1 MRQSTAAFN
10 AGAIARK
17 RDVETRLDYGFL
29 QRFFLFLGIALLVFC
44 PFTRDPIAFA
54 VGGFF
59 PWLLMMIIGR
69 PNMPAGIV
77 YLVLWQWAQTFAR
90 VVETIPD
97 GEALGGG
104 LFGPNVERA
113 YWYMLASVL
122 VLALCMRGML
132 GNLRP
137 PTQQDRM
144 WHTRWQ
150 PRDLVVVYIGTLG
163 LSIVARFAGNI
174 AAALDQPMQALLH
187 LKILAMFLL
196 FTNVLMTGVGGR
208 YLIVVVLFE
217 TITGFT
223 GILSDFKAVFL
234 QLALA
239 ALAARIRWT
248 FTMGIASMVW
258 MVVLVTLGIF
268 WSGVKADYRQLA
280 TGSEESQAI
289 SASLSDRLGYLGNR
303 AITPSSINWNEAS
316 YALLIRFAYVD
327 IFGSVITVQE
337 ATPEPAFM
345 RQWGEALSHVLQP
358 RFLFPSKAPLSDT
371 EVYVRLAKGDP
382 TEELRQGTSISVGYM
397 AENFADLG
405 FPGMLA
411 GMLVLG
417 LIAGSIYRFFMTRRM
432 PWMVREGT
440 VLVLVYSVARDGVE
454 ISLPKLLGALLMVTA
469 VFVILVRYGY
479 PRVLGW
485 LNRPPGGH
493 RTTIRR
499 ARA

>member
-1 MRQSTAAFN
+1 MRQPTAAFN

-29 QRFFLFLGIALLVFC
+29 KRFFLFFGIAMLVFC
-44 PFTRDPIAFA
+44 PFAPDPVAFG

-59 PWLLMMIIGR
+59 PWILMLAIGR

-90 VVETIPD
+90 VGQTIPD
-97 GEALGGG
+97 GESLGGG
-104 LFGPNVERA
+104 LFGPNVARA

-122 VLALCMRGML
+122 VIALCMRLCL
-132 GNLRP
+132 GNLP
-137 PTQQDRM
+137 APTEQDRR

-150 PRDLVVVYIGTLG
+150 PRDLVIVYLGTLG
-163 LSIVARFAGNI
+163 LSIFASFASKISN
-174 AAALDQPMQALLH
+174 ALDQPMQALLH
-187 LKILAMFLL
+187 LKILALFLL
-196 FTNVLMTGVGGR
+196 FTNVLMTGVGAR
-208 YLIVVVLFE
+208 YLILVFLFE
-217 TITGFT
+217 TLTGFT

-248 FTMGIASMVW
+248 FTMGIASLVW
-258 MVVLVTLGIF
+258 LVVLVTLGIF
-268 WSGVKADYRQLA
+268 WSGVKAEFRQMA

-303 AITPSSINWNEAS
+303 AINPSSIDWGEAS

-337 ATPEPAFM
+337 ATPEPQFM
-345 RQWGEALSHVLQP
+345 RQWSEGLSHVLQP
-358 RFLFPSKAPLSDT
+358 RFLFPNKAPLSDT

-382 TEELRQGTSISVGYM
+382 TEEIRQGTSISVGYM
-397 AENFADLG
+397 GENFADLG

-411 GMLVLG
+411 GVGVLG
-417 LIAGSIYRFFMTRRM
+417 LLAGGIYRYFMTRKI

-440 VLVLVYSVARDGVE
+440 ILVLVYSVARDGVE
-454 ISLPKLLGALLMVTA
+454 ISLPKLLGALLMVTG
-469 VFVILVRYGY
+469 VFFFLVRYGY
-479 PRVLGW
+479 PRVLDW
-485 LNRPPGGH
+485 LNRPPK
-493 RTTIRR
+493 RR
-499 ARA
+499 ANVVRRGRA

>member
-1 MRQSTAAFN
+1 MQLPTPTSNAAVL
-10 AGAIARK
+10 RR
-17 RDVETRLDYGFL
+17 RDAVTRVDYGFL

-44 PFTRDPIAFA
+44 PFTRDPVAFG

-59 PWLLMMIIGR
+59 PWILMLIIGR
-69 PNMPAGIV
+69 PNMPVGVV

-90 VVETIPD
+90 AVQTLPD
-97 GEALGGG
+97 GEAIGAG

-113 YWYMLASVL
+113 YWYSLAGVL
-122 VLALCMRGML
+122 LIALCMRGTL
-132 GNLRP
+132 GNLAP
-137 PTQQDRM
+137 PTEKDRT

-150 PRDLVVVYIGTLG
+150 PRDLVIVYVGTLA
-163 LSIVARFAGNI
+163 LSLVARSAGSLVP
-174 AAALDQPMQALLH
+174 ALDQPLQALMH
-187 LKILAMFLL
+187 LKIVALFLL
-196 FTNVLMTGVGGR
+196 FTNVLMTGKGGR
-208 YLIVVVLFE
+208 FLIAVVVFE

-239 ALAARIRWT
+239 ALASRIRWT
-248 FTMGIASMVW
+248 LTMGIASAVW
-258 MVVLVTLGIF
+258 LVVLTTLGIF
-268 WSGVKADYRQLA
+268 WSGVKGEYRQLA
-280 TGSEESQAI
+280 TGSDESQAI

-303 AITPSSINWNEAS
+303 AIAPSSINWNDAS
-316 YALLIRFAYVD
+316 YALLIRFAYVE

-337 ATPEPAFM
+337 ATPEPAVM
-345 RQWGEALSHVLQP
+345 RQWSEALSHVLQP
-358 RFLFPSKAPLSDT
+358 RFLYPGKAALSDT

-382 TEELRQGTSISVGYM
+382 TEEMRQGTSISVGYM

-411 GMLVLG
+411 GILVIG
-417 LIAGSIYRFFMTRRM
+417 LAAGSIYRYFMTRRL

-440 VLVLVYSVARDGVE
+440 VLVLVYSIGRDGVE

-469 VFVILVRYGY
+469 VYVVLVRFGY
-479 PRVLGW
+479 PRVLEW
-485 LNRPPGGH
+485 LNRPLGG
-493 RTTIRR
+493 RRAVVRR